1 MAKENLPKKPKF
13 NTYWVYGL
21 VIVGLLAVSMFGD
34 SNSQTLKKTNI
45 SEFERFL
52 NDGDVMEVVVYNK
65 NLAKV
70 SLTEKALEKSIHSGT
85 KTKIFLGK
93 KTLKGRTINLKWGIL
108 NYFSVSLKKQKAT
121 ALLFDMISQP

>member
-21 VIVGLLAVSMFGD
+21 VIVGLLAVSLLGD

-52 NDGDVMEVVVYNK
+52 NDGDVIEVVVYNK

-85 KTKIFLGK
+85 KTKNLFGQENI
-93 KTLKGRTINLKWGIL
+93 KGPH
-108 NYFSVSLKKQKAT
+108 YQ
-121 ALLFDMISQP
+121 